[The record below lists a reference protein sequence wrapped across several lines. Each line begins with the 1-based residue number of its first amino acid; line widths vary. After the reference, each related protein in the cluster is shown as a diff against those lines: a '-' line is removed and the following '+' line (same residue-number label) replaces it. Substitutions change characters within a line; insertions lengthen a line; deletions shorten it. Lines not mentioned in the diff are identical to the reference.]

1 MIELDPLAALVEASS
16 SMTAAGP
23 GRSARKAPIQVL
35 RPVAG
40 TAPTTL
46 SRGKV
51 VERDLT
57 MAADFTLAFD
67 IQPTGTERGWASIV
81 HYTNGGNGNRVPG
94 IWFWPGTTKLHVVV
108 GPRNHHINPDY
119 SLPLNQWS
127 SVRVQVAGA
136 TAKITVNGRDFGYT
150 GLPARPAT
158 TVGVTLYAADPWYPA
173 ARASIRA
180 TSTQVDQAKICC
192 LALTAEC
199 LACKADKTVEEFCKL
214 APKTTGCP
222 RTDDPD
228 CDSPTGSKSTE
239 LMLSKLKPA
248 AQNFQSCHDDVDRI
262 GGQLTELKDTVG
274 DVREIATQMH
284 SATKKINSI
293 LDKIVKK
300 PPQGT
305 GIADLL
311 GKIPKVG
318 IFIKMGLKTANKVV
332 DPVEELAALFD
343 KSTKKIESAIKV
355 TEKVFVKT
363 GKVTGPVAMLL
374 TNGHAALEAAHGC
387 ASVQGYECGTAGGR
401 MELANAAAFPYAK
414 TPLEVIST
422 TGTVCHRALNPI
434 DTAMALIA
442 AAARELSYLLDPV
455 RDVIDAIEDFV
466 SELEKALQDFVD
478 ALAGSDAAK
487 CALEIFEP
495 VSDVI
500 NLATCP
506 IDEVQ
511 GAAFHFVVDKLMD
524 KVTDLINRATSEVIN
539 RGVDAIVPDN
549 LDITIPD
556 FKKHLPSEVWLATC
570 TAASLKFPEHAEVI
584 RDLHAVEL
592 PARITGK
599 ELEEQIVVEAV
610 ARTQIATPARGKY
623 ESACVDA
630 FKEMGS
636 DMESCSRLVQQAH
649 EEVCKSA
656 RQSHSDNERNVDNA
670 QAELNRAGP
679 ALENEKR
686 HFRSA
691 VESLEGEKRHFNNAN
706 DALEREKRHFD
717 NANGAL
723 EREKRH
729 FDNAANHLRSKQRDL
744 DNAKRN
750 LENKKRGCKLVNCRC
765 GGCKWYDAGCHGE
778 SAWCCPAKAIEE
790 TCKAG
795 ISVAQAAVDVA
806 KGPVIAAEHTVKAS
820 KHSLDAAQ
828 GVVTAASQS
837 VNLAQQAVNVAKE
850 SVSLAQQVVTTA
862 QSSLDVAQDAVNAA
876 SATLAGYKSLS
887 QGFLDEVA
895 NSCRYE

>member
-1 MIELDPLAALVEASS
+1 
-16 SMTAAGP
+16 
-23 GRSARKAPIQVL
+23 
-35 RPVAG
+35 
-40 TAPTTL
+40 
-46 SRGKV
+46 
-51 VERDLT
+51 LT
-57 MAADFTLAFD
+57 
-67 IQPTGTERGWASIV
+67 
-81 HYTNGGNGNRVPG
+81 
-94 IWFWPGTTKLHVVV
+94 
-108 GPRNHHINPDY
+108 
-119 SLPLNQWS
+119 
-127 SVRVQVAGA
+127 
-136 TAKITVNGRDFGYT
+136 
-150 GLPARPAT
+150 
-158 TVGVTLYAADPWYPA
+158 
-173 ARASIRA
+173 
-180 TSTQVDQAKICC
+180 
-192 LALTAEC
+192 
-199 LACKADKTVEEFCKL
+199 
-214 APKTTGCP
+214 
-222 RTDDPD
+222 
-228 CDSPTGSKSTE
+228 
-239 LMLSKLKPA
+239 
-248 AQNFQSCHDDVDRI
+248 
-262 GGQLTELKDTVG
+262 
-274 DVREIATQMH
+274 
-284 SATKKINSI
+284 
-293 LDKIVKK
+293 
-300 PPQGT
+300 
-305 GIADLL
+305 
-311 GKIPKVG
+311 
-318 IFIKMGLKTANKVV
+318 
-332 DPVEELAALFD
+332 
-343 KSTKKIESAIKV
+343 
-355 TEKVFVKT
+355 
-363 GKVTGPVAMLL
+363 
-374 TNGHAALEAAHGC
+374 
-387 ASVQGYECGTAGGR
+387 
-401 MELANAAAFPYAK
+401 
-414 TPLEVIST
+414 
-422 TGTVCHRALNPI
+422 
-434 DTAMALIA
+434 
-442 AAARELSYLLDPV
+442 
-455 RDVIDAIEDFV
+455 
-466 SELEKALQDFVD
+466 
-478 ALAGSDAAK
+478 GSDAAK

-750 LENKKRGCKLVNCRC
+750 LESKKRGCKLVNCRC
-765 GGCKWYDAGCHGE
+765 GGCKWYDAGCHAE

-806 KGPVIAAEHTVKAS
+806 KGPVIAAEHTVRAS

-837 VNLAQQAVNVAKE
+837 VNLAQQVVNVAKE
-850 SVSLAQQVVTTA
+850 SVSLAQQVVNTA
-862 QSSLDVAQDAVNAA
+862 QSSLDVAQDAVKAA
-876 SATLAGYKSLS
+876 SVTLAGYKSLS
-887 QGFLDEVA
+887 QEFLDEVA